1 MRHRII
7 IAILAVSGWQLA
19 LRAGDM
25 RIVQAAIND
34 DASTVRAL
42 IQQNADVNAPIADGT
57 TALHWAVRANDL
69 AMVEALLAARADAK
83 ARDRYGLTPV
93 SLACSNAN
101 ARILK
106 KLLDAG
112 ADPNSP
118 DPQGTTA
125 LMIASRIS
133 WPQ

>member
-1 MRHRII
+1 MKPRII
-7 IAILAVSGWQLA
+7 VAILAVGSWQSA
-19 LRAGDM
+19 LQAGDL

-83 ARDRYGLTPV
+83 ARDP
-93 SLACSNAN
+93 
-101 ARILK
+101 
-106 KLLDAG
+106 AG
-112 ADPNSP
+112 CVA
-118 DPQGTTA
+118 
-125 LMIASRIS
+125 
-133 WPQ
+133 